1 MIYDVAIVGAGP
13 GGLQAAIA
21 AASEGLSV
29 IVIEKGAVGGQ
40 IGQTPLLENTVFCG
54 GGITGPAF
62 ADMMKNQALE
72 MGAKIIHG
80 EVIAL
85 GVQTNGDKKLAF
97 TDAPPLL
104 AHTVILALGNRWQEL
119 DIPGLREQV
128 GQCVH
133 YGPVKSIT
141 HEAGGRPV
149 AVYGGGPSA
158 GQAIIAFAKR
168 STKVYVLMRTTLR
181 MPQYLVD
188 TILEYQKQ
196 GIVELHEYAHLHEVV
211 KLDNGLLG
219 LHFSVKYF
227 NAIGDRLRDVSDLF
241 LCAGLLPA
249 TDWVPPMIERDEVGR
264 IVTKPGRTETSVPGV
279 YAIGDCRSGSTARVG
294 VALGDG
300 SMAVTEI
307 WQYFAAHP
315 VCSICERIVFTK
327 DALPGV
333 TRVA

>member
-54 GGITGPAF
+54 GGITGPDF
-62 ADMMKNQALE
+62 AEMMKNQALE
-72 MGAKIIHG
+72 MGANIIKA

-85 GVQTNGDKKLAF
+85 GVQSNGDKKLAF

-188 TILEYQKQ
+188 SILEYQKQ
-196 GIVELHEYAHLHEVV
+196 GIVELFEHTTIEYVKKHHDHLDLTLSTEAGISTI
-211 KLDNGLLG
+211 NGVHALFMCSG
-219 LHFSVKYF
+219 LQ
-227 NAIGDRLRDVSDLF
+227 
-241 LCAGLLPA
+241 PA
-249 TDWVPPMIERDEVGR
+249 TEWVPQAIERDATGKL
-264 IVTKPGRTETSVPGV
+264 VTKPGRTETSVAGV

-307 WQYFAAHP
+307 WQYFSKNP
-315 VCSICERIVFTK
+315 VCSVCEQIVFTR

-333 TRVA
+333 TLVK

>member
-29 IVIEKGAVGGQ
+29 IVIEKGAIGGQ

-54 GGITGPAF
+54 GGITGPDF
-62 ADMMKNQALE
+62 AKMMKNQALQ
-72 MGAKIIHG
+72 MGAKIVHG

-85 GVQTNGDKKLAF
+85 ALQPNGDKKLAF

-104 AHTVILALGNRWQEL
+104 ARTVILALGNRWQEL

-128 GQCVH
+128 GHCVH

-141 HEAGGRPV
+141 QAGGGPV

-158 GQAIIAFAKR
+158 GQAIIALAKR
-168 STKVYVLMRTTLR
+168 STLVYAIMRTTLR
-181 MPQYLVD
+181 MPQYLSD
-188 TILEYQKQ
+188 TILESEN
-196 GIVELHEYAHLHEVV
+196 VAVHEHTVITQVKKHNDHLDLSLEI
-211 KLDNGLLG
+211 NGGGAVINGVHTLFMCSG
-219 LHFSVKYF
+219 LQ
-227 NAIGDRLRDVSDLF
+227 
-241 LCAGLLPA
+241 PA
-249 TDWVPPMIERDEVGR
+249 TEWVPPAIERDATGK
-264 IVTKPGRTETSVPGV
+264 IVTKPGRTETSVDGV

-307 WQYFAAHP
+307 WQYFAKHP
-315 VCSICERIVFTK
+315 VCSVCEQIVFTK

-333 TRVA
+333 TLVGK

>member
-54 GGITGPAF
+54 GGITGPDF
-62 ADMMKNQALE
+62 AQMMKNQALE

-85 GVQTNGDKKLAF
+85 GVQNNGDKKLAF

-119 DIPGLREQV
+119 DIPGVREQV
-128 GQCVH
+128 GHCVH

-158 GQAIIAFAKR
+158 GQAIIALAKR

-181 MPQYLVD
+181 MPQYLID
-188 TILEYQKQ
+188 SILEYEKQ
-196 GIVELHEYAHLHEVV
+196 EIVQLFEHTTITQVEKHNDHLDL
-211 KLDNGLLG
+211 KLSIGGVESRINMVHALFMCSGLQ
-219 LHFSVKYF
+219 
-227 NAIGDRLRDVSDLF
+227 
-241 LCAGLLPA
+241 PA

-264 IVTKPGRTETSVPGV
+264 IVVKPGRTETSVPGV

-307 WQYFAAHP
+307 WQYFAKHP
-315 VCSICERIVFTK
+315 VCSVCQQIVFTK

-333 TRVA
+333 TLVK

>member
-29 IVIEKGAVGGQ
+29 VVIEKGAVGGQ

-54 GGITGPAF
+54 GGITGPDF
-62 ADMMKNQALE
+62 AAMMKNQALQ
-72 MGAKIIHG
+72 MGAEIIHG

-85 GVQTNGDKKLAF
+85 GVQNNGDKKLAF

-119 DIPGLREQV
+119 DIPGVREHV
-128 GQCVH
+128 GHCVH
-133 YGPVKSIT
+133 YGPVKVLSL
-141 HEAGGRPV
+141 AGGGPV

-158 GQAIIAFAKR
+158 GQAIIALSKR
-168 STKVYVLMRTTLR
+168 ASMVYAIMRTTLR
-181 MPQYLVD
+181 MPQYLID
-188 TILEYQKQ
+188 TILR
-196 GIVELHEYAHLHEVV
+196 
-211 KLDNGLLG
+211 LDNVKILEHAVITEVKRHNGHLDINLLLNG
-219 LHFSVKYF
+219 HEAVVNKMT
-227 NAIGDRLRDVSDLF
+227 DLF
-241 LCAGLLPA
+241 MCSGLQPA
-249 TDWVPPMIERDEVGR
+249 TDWVPAIIERDETGR
-264 IVTKPGRTETSVPGV
+264 IVVKPGRTETSVAGV

-307 WQYFAAHP
+307 WQYFAKHP
-315 VCSICERIVFTK
+315 VCSVCQQIVFTK

-333 TRVA
+333 TLVK